1 VQEHHGGA
9 AGHAGV
15 AVGGAGGHAL
25 EQREHAAH
33 LGDLVERAD
42 EVHLGGAGVG
52 EADGDPRVDE
62 GLDERA
68 CTVHRADSPADI
80 TSWLPLRYFFGFGP
94 VNKLLAT
101 MQCTPLRTSTT
112 WLTRQSPATA
122 ASE

>member
-1 VQEHHGGA
+1 VIADDRDDRRPGAPGVVQVGEPVGHPGPEVQEHHGGA

-42 EVHLGGAGVG
+42 EVHLRGAGVG
-52 EADGDPRVDE
+52 EADGDPRVGE

-68 CTVHRADSPADI
+68 CTVHRADSAAGSLLRHRFA
-80 TSWLPLRYFFGFGP
+80 TS
-94 VNKLLAT
+94 
-101 MQCTPLRTSTT
+101 S
-112 WLTRQSPATA
+112 
-122 ASE
+122 ASSR